1 MIKVFKIID
10 KELIE
15 SSSYYFESWLN
26 TYVYN
31 NNSEKKNENDDIG
44 NDIGNDN
51 ENKLE
56 EERKKD
62 KEYKF
67 MNIVNSFEQNNHY
80 GKEIVSMIK
89 LKNNSFVFLN
99 KSHCINIYKVE

>member
-1 MIKVFKIID
+1 
-10 KELIE
+10 
-15 SSSYYFESWLN
+15 
-26 TYVYN
+26 
-31 NNSEKKNENDDIG
+31 
-44 NDIGNDN
+44 
-51 ENKLE
+51 
-56 EERKKD
+56 
-62 KEYKF
+62 